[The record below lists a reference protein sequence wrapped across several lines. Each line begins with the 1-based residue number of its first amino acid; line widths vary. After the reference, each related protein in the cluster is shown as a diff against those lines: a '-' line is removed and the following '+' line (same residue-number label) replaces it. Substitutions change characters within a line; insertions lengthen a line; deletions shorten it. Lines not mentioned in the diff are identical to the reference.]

1 MDTVV
6 LSGPPAVGKTTVA
19 RILAGKLPLKYVS
32 GGDMLKELA
41 AEQGY
46 EVGGEDWW
54 DTPSGRKFLVERS
67 KDSKY
72 DLEVD
77 RRLERLAQKGG
88 YVITSYALPWICK
101 EGIKVWLKG
110 SKQIRA
116 ERMARRDD
124 LAFEQAIK
132 VVNMR
137 DTQNADLYRKLYG
150 YEFDTDLSVFHLVV
164 DTELI
169 EAEKVSDVV
178 KLYVELLPR

>member
-1 MDTVV
+1 METIV

-19 RILAGKLPLKYVS
+19 RILASKLPLKYVS

-54 DTPSGRKFLVERS
+54 DTPPGRKFLIERS

-77 RRLERLAQKGG
+77 RRLEKLAQRGG
-88 YVITSYALPWICK
+88 FIITSYALPWTCK
-101 EGIKVWLKG
+101 EGTKVWLKG
-110 SKQIRA
+110 SRKIRA
-116 ERMARRDD
+116 ERMAKRDG
-124 LAFEQAIK
+124 LAYEDALK
-132 VVNMR
+132 VVDVR
-137 DTQNADLYRKLYG
+137 DTQNAELYRNLYG
-150 YEFDTDLSVFHLVV
+150 YEFDRDLSVFHLVL

-178 KLYVELLPR
+178 KLYADLLPQ

>member
-19 RILAGKLPLKYVS
+19 KMLAAQLPLKYVS
-32 GGDMLKELA
+32 GGDLLKELA

-54 DTPSGRKFLVERS
+54 DTPSGRKFLQERS
-67 KDSKY
+67 RDSRY

-77 RRLERLAQKGG
+77 KRLEKLAEKGG

-101 EGIKVWLKG
+101 KGIKVWLKG
-110 SKQIRA
+110 SKKIRA
-116 ERMARRDD
+116 ERMARRDN
-124 LAFEQAIK
+124 LTFEQAVK
-132 VVNMR
+132 VVNVR
-137 DTQNADLYRKLYG
+137 DTQNAELYRKLYG
-150 YEFDTDLSVFHLVV
+150 YKFDRDLSVFHLVL

-169 EAEKVSDVV
+169 EADKVSNVV
-178 KLYVELLPR
+178 RLYAKLIPR

>member
-6 LSGPPAVGKTTVA
+6 ISGPPAVGKTTVA
-19 RILAGKLPLKYVS
+19 KILASKLPLKYVS
-32 GGDMLKELA
+32 GGDLLKELA

-54 DTPSGRKFLVERS
+54 DTPSGRKFLLERS

-77 RRLERLAQKGG
+77 KRLEKLAQKGG
-88 YVITSYALPWICK
+88 YVITSYALPWTCK

-110 SKQIRA
+110 SKKIRA
-116 ERMARRDD
+116 GRMARRDN
-124 LAFEQAIK
+124 LPFEQAIK
-132 VVNMR
+132 VVNVR
-137 DTQNADLYRKLYG
+137 DTQNAELYRKLYG
-150 YEFDTDLSVFHLVV
+150 YEFDKDLSVFHLVL

-178 KLYVELLPR
+178 KLYAELLP

>member
-1 MDTVV
+1 M
-6 LSGPPAVGKTTVA
+6 
-19 RILAGKLPLKYVS
+19 
-32 GGDMLKELA
+32 
-41 AEQGY
+41 
-46 EVGGEDWW
+46 
-54 DTPSGRKFLVERS
+54 
-67 KDSKY
+67 
-72 DLEVD
+72 D

-88 YVITSYALPWICK
+88 YVITSYAIPWICK